1 MTLSLVGRWGRKA
14 TGLLRASALH
24 GQAGF
29 AVEEGEWGRRAG
41 CRGRRPE
48 FVMRCWTRDEVQ
60 RLLPQAGLVAPDY
73 RGGYDPMVAVGS
85 TDRLVVTGPQ
95 P

>member
-1 MTLSLVGRWGRKA
+1 
-14 TGLLRASALH
+14 
-24 GQAGF
+24 
-29 AVEEGEWGRRAG
+29 
-41 CRGRRPE
+41 
-48 FVMRCWTRDEVQ
+48 MRCWTRDEVQ